1 VSCLKL
7 PASFHA
13 KVWGSQRL
21 SPWFDDTE
29 EKTGEVWFEPP
40 ADVPLLI
47 KFLFTTENLSVQVH
61 PDDEYAGEHHAGS
74 NGKTEMWFIL
84 RTDPGAKIALGLREA
99 LTPERLREA
108 SLSGEIMNLLN
119 WIEVQPGDV
128 YFAPAGT
135 IHAIGAGIALCEIQQ
150 ISDVTYRLYDYGRDR
165 ELHLDRGIEVSY
177 LQAHRHADL
186 AQCPYFRT
194 SVVEVSGSST
204 VHAPQAPAILICVEG
219 KGTLDGQAYR
229 AGEAWRL
236 EETQAQIASE
246 GASRFLLTYV
256 PTR

>member
-1 VSCLKL
+1 MSCQKL
-7 PASFHA
+7 SASFHA

-29 EKTGEVWFEPP
+29 EKTGEVWFDPP

-61 PDDEYAGEHHAGS
+61 PDDEYAGQHHSGS

-99 LTPERLREA
+99 LAPERLREA

-194 SVVEVSGSST
+194 SVVEVAGSST

-219 KGTLDGQAYR
+219 KGTLGGQAYR

-236 EETQAQIASE
+236 EGTQVQIESDE
-246 GASRFLLTYV
+246 GSRFLLTYV